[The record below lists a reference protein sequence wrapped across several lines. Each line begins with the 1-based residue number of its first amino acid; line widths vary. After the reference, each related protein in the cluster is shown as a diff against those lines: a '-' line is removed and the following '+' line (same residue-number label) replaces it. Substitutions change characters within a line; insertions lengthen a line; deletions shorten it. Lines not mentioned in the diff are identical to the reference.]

1 MVSSIRDHGKFE
13 SAPVISSS
21 AGQSEVKMPTQT
33 AVSMG
38 EDLVEKDQ
46 RLSGLAKKLSAAAER
61 AAQRDSHLSRSEL
74 AELAARNMDRLN
86 GLTYSLAKD
95 FYDSELPD
103 TDDEE
108 WLERAGKAN
117 DFATGKGPNP
127 FKGFSREQLSLI
139 IHDESGAFTVSE
151 RRAAQA
157 EKIAQHNEWAQ
168 YIIGKM
174 NAEYRLTGRSDQ
186 GLREI
191 VGFYNSL
198 PPIEVAEFGNYQ
210 ANIMMQLSTHE
221 VEWPEFKTSLM
232 DLLAS
237 EWGKDFLASRDSADS
252 NKEVDHISDDNV

>member
-1 MVSSIRDHGKFE
+1 MVSGINIQGALG
-13 SAPVISSS
+13 SAAVISSS
-21 AGQSEVKMPTQT
+21 ARQAEVKTPNQSAVT
-33 AVSMG
+33 AG
-38 EDLVEKDQ
+38 EDLVGRGQ
-46 RLSGLAKKLSAAAER
+46 SLSGLAKKLSAAAEL
-61 AAQRDSHLSRSEL
+61 AAQRDSRFSRSEL
-74 AELAARNMDRLN
+74 ADLAARNVDRLN

-157 EKIAQHNEWAQ
+157 EKTAQHNEWAQ
-168 YIIGKM
+168 YMIGKM
-174 NAEYRLTGRSDQ
+174 NAEYRLTGRSYQ
-186 GLREI
+186 GLHEI
-191 VGFYNSL
+191 LDFYNSL
-198 PPIEVAEFGNYQ
+198 PPIEVAEYGNYQ

-221 VEWPEFKTSLM
+221 VEWPEFNTSLM
-232 DLLAS
+232 DMLAH
-237 EWGKDFLASRDSADS
+237 EWGKDFLALPESADS
-252 NKEVDHISDDNV
+252 DQEVDNASDDNT